1 MKTNDKI
8 LGTDEAWESELLGND
23 ESHMVALSEE
33 DQKKNEAIIDEALGL
48 KAISIRLENE
58 LIDEF
63 KMIAKYHNIGYQPL
77 MRQAL
82 NKFAKCELKKMATDA
97 LASKEEAREEHTS
110 KKAA

>member
-48 KAISIRLENE
+48 KAISILPVP
-58 LIDEF
+58 
-63 KMIAKYHNIGYQPL
+63 GTVSVPP
-77 MRQAL
+77 
-82 NKFAKCELKKMATDA
+82 ATD
-97 LASKEEAREEHTS
+97 
-110 KKAA
+110 

>member
-82 NKFAKCELKKMATDA
+82 NRFAKCELKKMATDA
-97 LASKEEAREEHTS
+97 LALKEEAREEHTS